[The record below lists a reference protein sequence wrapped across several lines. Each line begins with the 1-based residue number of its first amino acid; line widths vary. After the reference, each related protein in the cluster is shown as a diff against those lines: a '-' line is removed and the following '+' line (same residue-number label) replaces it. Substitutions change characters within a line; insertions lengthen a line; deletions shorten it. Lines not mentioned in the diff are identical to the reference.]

1 MARTEQ
7 SFDFLGDMV
16 RKVSAMQGGDADEAR
31 RRFLRIARVGVPM
44 SASDFDEIA
53 TAP

>member
-7 SFDFLGDMV
+7 LFDFLDDMV
-16 RKVSAMQGGDADEAR
+16 RKVSTMQGGDPDEVR

-44 SASDFDEIA
+44 SASDFEEIA
-53 TAP
+53 TAS